1 MQTLGAVTL
10 VRSLAEQ
17 QCPVTLAGALVDWLS
32 YDGLGIDQAQRA
44 VKLQEA
50 LQTNPKHSAAIAQVL
65 LGWLSDVNIYP
76 ALVSSGLFS
85 RRGFLREMA
94 SRLYERVN
102 PAPRDQH
109 DFKDMLVQMFSGK
122 DQPLWLAQSSSEA
135 VQGCFAALCTNAPP
149 ALVQK
154 MQAHFQEECLY
165 ALEMLGIWVAA
176 EEIEPDLM
184 RLDRRLSSIDSPFI
198 ALSRE
203 MNLFVQSGRDKLLN
217 PELPLLDT
225 AHLDVMLQQSR
236 DQLERLRRRGAGVG
250 SSVSVAHLLERLE
263 QTLDRIVLLIDLLQ
277 SDVAAQGDKLFR
289 LFSLLAQA
297 STEQNSISALWRSST
312 QMLSKSIT
320 VNKSGHG
327 EHYITRDKSS
337 FFALMRSAAGA
348 GIIIAIMALIKI
360 YIHQQGFSQFHQAVL
375 VSLNY
380 GLGFVFIHMLHFTI
394 ATKQPA
400 MTAASFAQEVERGEN
415 GRAVN
420 KKLAA
425 LLIDV
430 NRSQWAA
437 VWGNVSVAILLAS
450 AIAFGMYWLSGSA
463 LLGPEEVEYQLKAI
477 SPISGLALF
486 YAAIAGLWLF
496 CSGIIAG
503 FFDNRANCLEL
514 RLRLYQHPLLKR
526 LLRDDARQRFADY
539 LHDNYGAIA
548 GNFLF
553 GVLLGMTGYI
563 GYLSGLP
570 LDIRHVA
577 FSSANLG
584 YSAVSGDI
592 GLVSFCINLLFVL
605 MIGFVNLWVSFTLAL
620 AVALRARG
628 TSISKLPLLLKS
640 IWEQARQQPLNLF
653 FPVNAIK
660 QSLAETSK
668 TAEQKSTDRQMADK
682 VAIKADTPSMQD
694 K

>member
-10 VRSLAEQ
+10 VRSIAEQ
-17 QCPVTLAGALVDWLS
+17 RCPVTLASALVDWLS
-32 YDGLGIDQAQRA
+32 YDGLGVDQAQRA
-44 VKLQEA
+44 AKLQEA
-50 LQTNPKHSAAIAQVL
+50 LTTNPKHSAAIAQVL
-65 LGWLSDVNIYP
+65 FSWLSEVNIYP

-94 SRLYERVN
+94 SRLYERIN
-102 PAPRDQH
+102 PAPRDQN
-109 DFKDMLVQMFSGK
+109 DFKDMLVQLFNGK
-122 DQPLWLAQSSSEA
+122 DQPQWLCPASSEA
-135 VQGCFAALCTNAPP
+135 IQGCFAALCANAEP
-149 ALVQK
+149 ALVAK
-154 MQAHFQEECLY
+154 MRGHFQEECLY

-184 RLDRRLSSIDSPFI
+184 RLDRRLSSLDSPFI

-203 MNLFVQSGRDKLLN
+203 MNLFVQSGRDKLHD
-217 PELPLLDT
+217 PDLPLLDT
-225 AHLDVMLQQSR
+225 AHLDVMIQQSR

-263 QTLDRIVLLIDLLQ
+263 QTLDRIVLLVDLLQ
-277 SDVAAQGDKLFR
+277 ADTPAQGGKLFS

-297 STEQNSISALWRSST
+297 STEQNSIGALWRSST

-327 EHYITRDKSS
+327 EHYIARDKSS

-348 GIIIAIMALIKI
+348 GVIIALMALIKI
-360 YIHQQGFSQFHQAVL
+360 YIQQQGFSPFYEAAL
-375 VSLNY
+375 SSLNY
-380 GLGFVFIHMLHFTI
+380 GLGFVLIHMLHFVI

-437 VWGNVSVAILLAS
+437 VWGNVTVAIVLACS
-450 AIAFGMYWLSGSA
+450 IAIAVRLVTGSA
-463 LLGPEEVEYQLKAI
+463 LLTSDMVAYQLAAV
-477 SPISGLALF
+477 SPVSGLALF

-514 RLRLYQHPLLKR
+514 RLRLYQHPLLKK
-526 LLRDDARQRFADY
+526 LLPDSARQRFANY
-539 LHDNYGAIA
+539 LHDNYGALA

-553 GVLLGMTGYI
+553 GVLLGMTGYV

-584 YSAVSGDI
+584 YSALSGDI
-592 GLVSFCINLLFVL
+592 GVLSFLLNLLFVL
-605 MIGFVNLWVSFTLAL
+605 LIGFVNLWVSFTLAL

-640 IWEQARQQPLNLF
+640 LWEQARQQPLNLF
-653 FPVNAIK
+653 FPVNAVK
-660 QSLAETSK
+660 QTVAEATK
-668 TAEQKSTDRQMADK
+668 AAEPKAA
-682 VAIKADTPSMQD
+682 VNVEIKADTASMQD

>member
-10 VRSLAEQ
+10 VRSASEQ
-17 QCPVTLAGALVDWLS
+17 RCPVTLATMLVDWLS

-44 VKLQEA
+44 AKLHEA
-50 LQTNPKHSAAIAQVL
+50 LATNPKHSAAIAQVL
-65 LGWLSDVNIYP
+65 FSWLSEVNIYP

-85 RRGFLREMA
+85 RRGFFREMG
-94 SRLYERVN
+94 SRLYERLN

-109 DFKDMLVQMFSGK
+109 DLKDMLLQMFNGK
-122 DQPLWLAQSSSEA
+122 AQPLWLSERCGDA
-135 VQGCFAALCTNAPP
+135 VLGCFAALAANADPG
-149 ALVQK
+149 LLQK
-154 MQAHFQEECLY
+154 MAGHFQEECLY

-203 MNLFVQSGRDKLLN
+203 MNLLVQSGRAKLHD
-217 PELPLLDT
+217 PAIALLDT
-225 AHLDVMLQQSR
+225 AHLDVMIAQSR

-263 QTLDRIVLLIDLLQ
+263 QTLDRIVLLVDLLQ
-277 SDVAAQGDKLFR
+277 SEPAQQRLK
-289 LFSLLAQA
+289 LFSLFAILAQA
-297 STEQNSISALWRSST
+297 STEQNSIGALWRSST

-320 VNKSGHG
+320 VNKSDHG
-327 EHYITRDKSS
+327 EHYISRDRSA

-348 GIIIAIMALIKI
+348 GAIIALMALLKI
-360 YIHQQGFSQFHQAVL
+360 YIQSLGFSAFDKAVL

-380 GLGFVFIHMLHFTI
+380 GLGFVLIHILHFTI

-450 AIAFGMYWLSGSA
+450 CIAWGGYLLSGTA
-463 LLGPEEVEYQLKAI
+463 LLTPQVVDYQLKAI
-477 SPISGLALF
+477 SPVTGLALF
-486 YAAIAGLWLF
+486 YAAIAGVWLF

-514 RLRLYQHPLLKR
+514 RLRLLQHPLLKK
-526 LLRDDARQRFADY
+526 LLPDGARKKFADY
-539 LHDNYGAIA
+539 LHDNYGALA

-553 GVLLGMTGYI
+553 GVLLGMTGYV
-563 GYLSGLP
+563 GYVSGLP

-584 YSAVSGDI
+584 YSAVSGEI
-592 GLVSFCINLLFVL
+592 GVLSFLLNLLFVL
-605 MIGFVNLWVSFTLAL
+605 LIGFVNLWVSFTLAL

-640 IWEQARQQPLNLF
+640 LWEQAKQQPLHLF
-653 FPVNAIK
+653 FPVTAVK
-660 QSLAETSK
+660 QTVAEATKATETKAAAKAETK
-668 TAEQKSTDRQMADK
+668 AET
-682 VAIKADTPSMQD
+682 KADTLTIQD